1 MSLNDLSMCI
11 YKTFA
16 DEPGPVWT
24 TALELLFTI
33 IICVLGIRINC
44 VFINKLEAEKR
55 STPLNRK
62 GNVIEPLMSFYSLFQ
77 IIYWPYNLLF
87 LWIMHNEVIPAEYMN
102 GWWCF
107 AIYPIGIKFGR
118 MYIAYNSLLVA
129 LIRYLYIVHHKKSN
143 QWEFAKVG
151 KLFRIASILVPVG
164 LEIIGIFSHPYNEL
178 QTQSDFKDCIAFSRG
193 LNGTE
198 NITMPDSLATLT
210 KRFIPEMIVIVV
222 DYVVICIT
230 VLALMN
236 IIEGFL
242 YYSIY
247 RSIKK

>member
-1 MSLNDLSMCI
+1 MGELCMCVI
-11 YKTFA
+11 KTFA
-16 DEPGPVWT
+16 DKPGPIWT
-24 TALELLFTI
+24 TVLEFMFSVT
-33 IICVLGIRINC
+33 ICVLGVRVNY
-44 VFINKLEAEKR
+44 VFIKKLQEEKR
-55 STPLNRK
+55 NTPLGRK
-62 GNVIEPLMSFYSLFQ
+62 GNVIEPLMSIYCIFQ
-77 IIYWPYNLLF
+77 MIYWPYNVLI

-178 QTQSDFKDCIAFSRG
+178 QTQPDFKDCIAFSRG
-193 LNGTE
+193 LNSTE

-242 YYSIY
+242 YYEIY
-247 RSIKK
+247 RSTKR